1 MCSSKLDLNVFM
13 QILTSL
19 DIYNLS
25 IFYFLSSQEA
35 REILH
40 TQAQSFTS
48 PVVKKCKEVI
58 HFNLEAIMPF
68 IYLFFFFCN
77 FIGSYYVSF
86 LFAHKKLWIL
96 SCEEMINNY

>member
-68 IYLFFFFCN
+68 IYLFFFF
-77 FIGSYYVSF
+77 FV
-86 LFAHKKLWIL
+86 IL
-96 SCEEMINNY
+96 

>member
-1 MCSSKLDLNVFM
+1 M

-68 IYLFFFFCN
+68 IYLFFFFFN